1 MLLAIY
7 GITILVRFFFQQT
20 REIWQRF
27 CLIFDAH
34 TSLWLLI
41 GIPTRTLQHQGI
53 FLGIYGGYIVEAN
66 EEALKKRQKKLNDKI
81 IADAKGDTEAAD
93 AAVEAQKEPSIFE
106 EVYSAVAWQIPIIV
120 LVFVVGLIIGHLEG
134 WGVIER

>member
-7 GITILVRFFFQQT
+7 GITILVRLEKDDNDF
-20 REIWQRF
+20 IWF
-27 CLIFDAH
+27 STLIQFDDC
-34 TSLWLLI
+34 T
-41 GIPTRTLQHQGI
+41 PTRTLQYQGI

>member
-1 MLLAIY
+1 M
-7 GITILVRFFFQQT
+7 
-20 REIWQRF
+20 
-27 CLIFDAH
+27 
-34 TSLWLLI
+34 
-41 GIPTRTLQHQGI
+41 
-53 FLGIYGGYIVEAN
+53 EAN